1 MKFISI
7 LCFSVVL
14 MIADLNAQCLSP
26 VNFSLQK
33 DIPAS
38 ATPLFNHSM
47 SAKRDSASS
56 KPYLYVA
63 GKALGL
69 KVYDISN
76 VSSPVLSTTI
86 PTSSLNNL
94 DVNSV
99 TQAGNY
105 LYLALGDHFNK
116 NNQFSGMAI
125 INITNPAAASVS
137 AVYTYTAKSGAG
149 HVAVEGN
156 YAYVS
161 AMQNGILVMD
171 VTNKTNPIL
180 VSVFKPSIHFPKPN
194 PNTSEQDKINARSIV
209 AKNNVLYVCYDA
221 GGVRIINAT
230 NKSNL
235 LETGQYSNPL
245 LLTRARAYNN
255 LVLNDSLVY
264 VAADYC
270 GMEVLKIKDT
280 STITMVGW
288 WNPWK
293 CETSANT
300 WFNSP
305 GHTNEIEFDKNCKM
319 LFMSAGKSDMIAV
332 SVANPALP
340 DSCSD
345 FGTKLSGDTMGT
357 WGLGHYQN
365 QIYLCYISTWPFYVP
380 FTGKWG
386 GVKIINYNNS
396 CTTGMNEISSLRGFE
411 IYPNPSH
418 DGTITFFNKSGMT
431 GLSSVTVRDC
441 KGAVCYQSRL
451 DLSNQFQKLDPKL
464 EDGFYFVTINS
475 EYGMVTKKLVISR
488 Q

>member
-1 MKFISI
+1 
-7 LCFSVVL
+7 
-14 MIADLNAQCLSP
+14 
-26 VNFSLQK
+26 
-33 DIPAS
+33 
-38 ATPLFNHSM
+38 M
-47 SAKRDSASS
+47 SAKRDTAAS

-63 GKALGL
+63 AKAQGL
-69 KVYDISN
+69 KIYNISN

-86 PTSSLNNL
+86 PTSALNNL
-94 DVNSV
+94 DVNSI
-99 TQAGNY
+99 TQDGNY
-105 LYLALGDHFNK
+105 LFLALGDHFNK
-116 NNQFSGMAI
+116 NNQYSGMAI
-125 INITNPAAASVS
+125 INITNPATASVS

-149 HVAVEGN
+149 HIAVEGN

-209 AKNNVLYVCYDA
+209 VKNNVLYLCNDA

-245 LLTRARAYNN
+245 LLTRPRAYNN
-255 LVLNDSLVY
+255 LILNDSLVY

-280 STITMVGW
+280 SNISMIGW

-305 GHTNEIEFDKNCKM
+305 GHTNEIEFDANCKM
-319 LFMSAGKSDMIAV
+319 LFMSAGRTDLIAV
-332 SVANPALP
+332 SVANPMLP

-345 FGTKLSGDTMGT
+345 FGTKASNDTMAT

-365 QIYLCYISTWPFYVP
+365 QIYLSYISTWPFYVP

-396 CTTGMNEISSLRGFE
+396 CTTGINETSLTNGFQ

-418 DGTITFFNKSGMT
+418 DGTITILDKG
-431 GLSSVTVRDC
+431 GLSGFVSVSIRDC
-441 KGAVCYQSRL
+441 KGALCYESAI
-451 DLSNQFQKLDPKL
+451 DFSNQLQKLDSKL
-464 EDGFYFVTINS
+464 GDGFYFLTISSKN
-475 EYGMVTKKLVISR
+475 GTMTQKLVICN